1 MPISKDNKK
10 SKAGKKKYNTRY
22 SKQDKKLKQNE
33 NSDSSSEENDDNST
47 YSDSESEE
55 EMDSQE
61 YRKFLHKI
69 FPSKHLK
76 NKIINDDKIK
86 KSLKKIIE
94 NDE

>member
-10 SKAGKKKYNTRY
+10 TKMGKKKYNTR
-22 SKQDKKLKQNE
+22 SNKQDKNLKQNE
-33 NSDSSSEENDDNST
+33 NSDSSSDENDDNST
-47 YSDSESEE
+47 YSDSDSEE
-55 EMDSQE
+55 EMNSME

-86 KSLKKIIE
+86 KH
-94 NDE
+94 